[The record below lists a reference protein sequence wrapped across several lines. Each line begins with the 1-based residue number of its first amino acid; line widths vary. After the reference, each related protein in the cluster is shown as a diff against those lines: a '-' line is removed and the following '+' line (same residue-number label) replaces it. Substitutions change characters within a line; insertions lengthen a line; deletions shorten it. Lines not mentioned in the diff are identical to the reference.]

1 MTIKFRLLNLS
12 AIAPPNGILIRG
24 ILEIAYTVAKI
35 SARPVISKIYSDK
48 AKRRREAP
56 NVEIIC
62 PIATKIKFLSYAFKI
77 LYIPEPIF
85 SIKSISLK
93 TLINSLFL
101 GAVTPFYTLI
111 FYEY

>member
-62 PIATKIKFLSYAFKI
+62 PIATKIKFLSYAFSFQDIVLHVK
-77 LYIPEPIF
+77 F
-85 SIKSISLK
+85 RS
-93 TLINSLFL
+93 
-101 GAVTPFYTLI
+101 
-111 FYEY
+111 